1 LGVEIG
7 ANNNMKV
14 YSLVGKSGTGKSF
27 QAIALANENDI
38 EAIID
43 DGLFIYN
50 GRIAAGVSAKRRE
63 TKTRAI
69 KTALFL
75 DDDICAE
82 VRRIIN
88 AKRPKSILILGTSD
102 KMVLRIAE
110 RLELPEPSVRID
122 IEGITTEEEREQAHK
137 KRYELGG
144 HIIPAPTVQIKKDFS
159 GYFVHP
165 LKSRRDFSEGVWKGI
180 DPFTERDIRKPF
192 AERTV
197 VRPTYSYLGAFSV
210 SDRAITDIVY
220 IVAEGFPEVVDVEH
234 AFVRVK
240 AEGVIIEMVLMMK
253 YGIIV
258 SEVARRLQSCIAERT
273 EEMTAMNI
281 LAVDVEIKGLL
292 WLN

>member
-1 LGVEIG
+1 
-7 ANNNMKV
+7 MKI

-27 QAIALANENDI
+27 QAITLANENGI

-50 GRIAAGVSAKRRE
+50 GRIVAGVSAKRRE
-63 TKTRAI
+63 TKTNAI

-75 DDDICAE
+75 DDGICRE
-82 VRRIIN
+82 VRN
-88 AKRPKSILILGTSD
+88 AIKSKKPKSILVIGTSD
-102 KMVLRIAE
+102 KMVFRIAN
-110 RLELPEPSVRID
+110 RLKLPKPSVRVDID
-122 IEGITTEEEREQAHK
+122 DITTEAEREQAYK

-165 LKSRRDFSEGVWKGI
+165 LKSIRDFGEDVWKGI
-180 DPFTERDIRKPF
+180 DPFAERDIRQPF

-210 SDRAITDIVY
+210 SDHAITDIVR
-220 IVAEGFPEVVDVEH
+220 IVAAGFPEVASVEH
-234 AFVRVK
+234 AFVRVRT
-240 AEGVIIEMVLMMK
+240 EGVIIEAVLIMN
-253 YGIIV
+253 YGFALPKA
-258 SEVARRLQSCIAERT
+258 ARRLQSRVAERA
-273 EEMTAMNI
+273 EEMTSMNI
-281 LAVDVEIKGLL
+281 LAVDVEIKGLM